1 MTGPLAPTDAL
12 RLEIFRHALV
22 GITDEM
28 SVTLRKAAYSTNIK
42 TRLDF
47 SCSLFDSRARTIA
60 QSFAQPIHLGT
71 LATFVPAIL
80 ATYDAPLEAGD
91 AILCNQGHLGGLHL
105 NDVCLVAPLVIDGE
119 TFGYAVSM
127 AHHVDVGGG
136 TPGSIGLHREQYQ
149 EGLIIPPVRVLHDG
163 VIDRSVLAM
172 LLENVRSPREAEG
185 DLRAQLGS
193 VSVGLRRFSELIA
206 ERGLPAVRR
215 GIDDLLDYTHRR
227 SVAAIAHL
235 PRGTIEA
242 TDYLDDDGMTDE
254 PVKISARITITDEK
268 VTFDLTGCAAQR
280 PSSINTTR
288 GGTLSACAYAL
299 RCMID
304 PDLPI
309 NDGFYQVIDVI
320 TTPGSVVDSVRPA
333 AIGGGADTVAR
344 LTEVALRAFASI
356 LPDLS
361 AADSKGTML
370 NISFGGLNPRTG
382 RYFVYYET
390 QAGGYGGRLGLD
402 GMDAI
407 QPHTQNTENAPIEET
422 ESNYPVRFVRYEL
435 VPDSE
440 GPGRW
445 RGGLGL
451 RRDYVFEGD
460 VTFSVMAERVKF
472 APQGLLGG
480 GPARSNHYIR
490 DPQGK
495 AIRFP
500 SKFTVDVPAGEVM
513 SIQTAGGGGYGEVA
527 LRDPAMVRADVA
539 SGRITSA
546 RAQAVYGVA
555 VDSPP
560 SAAERATPG
569 SDLTTEIQS

>member
-1 MTGPLAPTDAL
+1 VTRPPSATDAL
-12 RLEIFRHALV
+12 RLEIFRHTLI

-47 SCSLFDSRARTIA
+47 SCSLFDGRARTIA
-60 QSFAQPIHLGT
+60 QSFAQPVHLGT

-80 ATYDAPLEAGD
+80 RVYDAPLEAGD

-105 NDVCLVAPLVIDGE
+105 NDVCLLAPLIIDGKP
-119 TFGYAVSM
+119 FGYAVSM
-127 AHHVDVGGG
+127 AHHVDIGGG

-149 EGLIIPPVRVLHDG
+149 EGLIIPPVRVMHDG
-163 VIDRSVLAM
+163 VMDRGILAM
-172 LLENVRSPREAEG
+172 LVANVRSPREAEG

-193 VSVGLRRFSELIA
+193 VSVGLRRFSELIE
-206 ERGLPAVRR
+206 ERGLAAVER
-215 GIDDLLDYTHRR
+215 GIEDLLDYTHRR

-242 TDYLDDDGMTDE
+242 TDYLDDDGMSDE
-254 PVKISARITITDEK
+254 PVKIHARITIADEK
-268 VTFDLTGCAAQR
+268 VTFDLTGTDAQR

-288 GGTLSACAYAL
+288 GGALSACAYAL

-309 NDGFYQVIDVI
+309 NDGFYRVIDMI
-320 TTPGSVVDSVRPA
+320 TTPGSVIDSVRPA
-333 AIGGGADTVAR
+333 AISGGADAVAR
-344 LTEVALRAFASI
+344 LTETALRAFATI
-356 LPDLS
+356 LPELS

-370 NISFGGLNPRTG
+370 NISFGGVDPRTG
-382 RYFVYYET
+382 AYYVYYET

-407 QPHTQNTENAPIEET
+407 QPHAQNTENAPIEET
-422 ESNYPVRFVRYEL
+422 EANYPVRFVRYEL
-435 VPDSE
+435 IPDSE

-460 VTFSVMAERVKF
+460 VTFSVMAERVRF

-480 GPARSNHYIR
+480 GPARSIHYIL
-490 DPQGK
+490 DPEGK

-500 SKFTVDVPAGEVM
+500 SKFTIDIPAGGVM
-513 SIQTAGGGGYGEVA
+513 SIQTAGGGGFGEVG
-527 LRDPAMVRADVA
+527 LRDPGLVHADVEA
-539 SGRITSA
+539 GRISPA
-546 RAQAVYGVA
+546 RARDVYGVTA
-555 VDSPP
+555 DEAAAGSPSQP
-560 SAAERATPG
+560 GAGGAAR
-569 SDLTTEIQS
+569 